1 MANAAPKGRQR
12 GGDGGMTI
20 RKPRLGQTK
29 TQKKRGRG
37 FPYMASQCPRN
48 DRRGVEMLSPALAL
62 RIACSDCASLVPPLG
77 PGQLLGWGH
86 TFRAPSLCTSCN
98 APQGDLSLTQC
109 ADNHNSRYEYQQDC
123 AFHCAFPNWHVRLV
137 IGCHSTCPHAGPSK
151 CERRDPIRVS
161 ALRACHCTLARLSLH
176 ARDL

>member
-48 DRRGVEMLSPALAL
+48 DRRGVEMLSPALATYCMLGL
-62 RIACSDCASLVPPLG
+62 RIVGTPTWPQPAARLG
-77 PGQLLGWGH
+77 PYFSCAVTL
-86 TFRAPSLCTSCN
+86 SSCN

-123 AFHCAFPNWHVRLV
+123 AFHCAFPLWHVRLV